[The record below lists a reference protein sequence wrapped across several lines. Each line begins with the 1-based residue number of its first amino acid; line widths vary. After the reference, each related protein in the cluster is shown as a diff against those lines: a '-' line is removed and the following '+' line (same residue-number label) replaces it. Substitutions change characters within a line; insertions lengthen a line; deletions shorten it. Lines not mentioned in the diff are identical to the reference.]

1 MSKSFF
7 RSFNKEFFYVRIDS
21 FIFQDS
27 DYLTIAVKE
36 VEEICAIF
44 ASYDLFINKLEKNLD
59 NVNFSDDVDEIAKW
73 Y

>member
-27 DYLTIAVKE
+27 DYLDVAVKE

>member
-59 NVNFSDDVDEIAKW
+59 NVNFSDDVDEIAK
-73 Y
+73 